1 MRSILLLGC
10 CCAAVSMSAQN
21 YTVDKAEADKIAAD
35 KAAADKTLVAVVD
48 KADRNEKIFRTPEV
62 DSKPQLKNNLSL
74 SAFISYNFKFP
85 DLKNK
90 KIKIFASFVV
100 EPDGSMSD
108 VRTFYISVKDLVP
121 AEQVKI
127 ATEEEKAYEA
137 KQTDALKA
145 EAVRVLSAFN
155 EKWTPAIEEGKP
167 VRCLYNYPINF
178 NIE

>member
-1 MRSILLLGC
+1 MKTTLLLGLC
-10 CCAAVSMSAQN
+10 CCAFSLSAQN
-21 YTVDKAEADKIAAD
+21 YTVDKTDAE
-35 KAAADKTLVAVVD
+35 KAAAEKTAVTDSVD
-48 KADRNEKIFRTPEV
+48 KADRNEKIFRTPDV
-62 DSKPQLKNNLSL
+62 DTKPQLKNNLAL

-90 KIKIFASFVV
+90 KVKIFASFVV

-108 VRTFYISVKDLVP
+108 VRTFFISIKDLVP

-145 EAVRVLSAFN
+145 EAVRVLSAFD
-155 EKWTPAIEEGKP
+155 EKWIPAIEAGKP

>member
-1 MRSILLLGC
+1 MRSTLLLGLC
-10 CCAAVSMSAQN
+10 LAGFSLSAQN
-21 YTVDKAEADKIAAD
+21 YTVDKPEAKTGDAVATDTTATVTAA
-35 KAAADKTLVAVVD
+35 D
-48 KADRNEKIFRTPEV
+48 KADRNEKIFRTPDV
-62 DSKPQLKNNLSL
+62 DAKPQLKNNLSL
-74 SAFISYNFKFP
+74 SVHVSNSFKFP

-90 KIKIFASFVV
+90 KVKIFTSFVV

-108 VRTFYISVKDLVP
+108 VRTFYISVKDLVENT
-121 AEQVKI
+121 AVKI

-137 KQTDALKA
+137 KQTDLLKA

-155 EKWTPAIEEGKP
+155 EKWSPAIENGKP

>member
-1 MRSILLLGC
+1 MRSILLLGLC
-10 CCAAVSMSAQN
+10 CSAFSLSAQN
-21 YTVDKAEADKIAAD
+21 YTVDKTDAE
-35 KAAADKTLVAVVD
+35 KAAATNAASIAVVD
-48 KADRNEKIFRTPEV
+48 KADRNEKIFRTPDV

-74 SAFISYNFKFP
+74 SAFISNNFKFP

-90 KIKIFASFVV
+90 KVKIFASFVV

-108 VRTFYISVKDLVP
+108 VRTFYISVKDLVA

-127 ATEEEKAYEA
+127 ATEDEKAYET

-155 EKWTPAIEEGKP
+155 EKWTPAIEDGKP